1 MAMLKYVKR
10 RAPPNYK
17 PSILSQQ
24 DMEAKQKLVADAVY
38 TAANNNESDKRSKL
52 QFIAYQR
59 RLIFGN
65 VCSLVVADRIQK

>member
-10 RAPPNYK
+10 GAPPNYK

-65 VCSLVVADRIQK
+65 VRSLVVADRIQK